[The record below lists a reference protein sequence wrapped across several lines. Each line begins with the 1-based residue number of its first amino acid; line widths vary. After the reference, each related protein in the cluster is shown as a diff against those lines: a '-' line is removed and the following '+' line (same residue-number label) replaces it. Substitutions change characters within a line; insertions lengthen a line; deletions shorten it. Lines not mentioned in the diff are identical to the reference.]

1 MATLSPS
8 RPHMLATHASRASRV
23 QVAARVRPLL
33 PSERVRQCKECITAT
48 SDREL
53 VVGTDRRFTFDHAVP
68 ASATQAELYDRCV
81 APLVDGCFS
90 GYNATVFAYGQTGS
104 GKTYSMGSGGES
116 SVPESGPGV
125 GIIPRVVDHIFSV
138 IRAEES
144 RAEFLVRVSF
154 LEIYQENLRDLLQPG
169 TPSKGLA
176 IREDAAGGIV
186 VTGAHEGTVT
196 SVEEAQ
202 KVLRQGAVCRTTG
215 STLMNQQSSRSH
227 AIFTIIVEQRR
238 TGEGDGGGES
248 GGEGGGEGEGKSGE
262 GKGRSGEGKR
272 SGGGSGGDGGVQ
284 VAGGGAGKYTRAKF
298 HLVDLAGSERNKRT
312 RTEGERF
319 REGVRINQGLL
330 ALGNVISA
338 LGDKSKWV
346 NGKTGHVPY
355 RDSKLTRMLQDSLGG
370 NSRTL
375 MLACVSPADENFA
388 ETLNVLKYA
397 NRARNIKNAPR
408 INNDPEAGNLAK
420 LQEEIRSLQQQLQAA
435 QGGLPGVGGIGGGG
449 GGGGGVGDNNM
460 SVDRAILDVL
470 RKSTIGSSVR
480 GGRGHG
486 GGDRNDG
493 GQDGVRGGGRGRGR
507 VEEQLFVA
515 TRVIQSTEDALVA
528 MRGRYADGASFAC
541 APEQVLEEVDACLK
555 TLRGVRKA
563 GVGDDGRVAPD
574 GAVRAAGD
582 AQVALVREKLR
593 EAQMDLAQDE
603 QIFAAKMVEM
613 RALQQQVQ
621 ELYSANDYLRQQLA
635 AADVPA
641 TPVQS
646 PCPSP
651 PPVDGNENPRQS
663 ATGTG
668 RSMAWMPDSS
678 PANPCSA
685 LEDQDEVMYR
695 RDDGEESWAVLS
707 DFDVS
712 AAKASAAA
720 ANIERAAA
728 TATKAGVAPPD
739 AALDN
744 LMRAGQDTD
753 TDVSQLMQ
761 DMLVVGG
768 TDLLIQGGE
777 AVLSDAASAEA
788 ARVVPGAKRLTVE
801 GATVTE
807 VRTHGDAAAAGSA
820 KSSGSTATAVPASM
834 RRSANNEVLLRDL
847 GMNIR
852 LKEELIRTLM
862 LNDRKSQRNIAES
875 KSRVTKLEHE
885 VEELRGKV
893 GGDQDRSR
901 CGGDGDFGGDGATTD
916 TGAAAAAAETSDTYK
931 DRLRAAEAKLQA
943 VRQRQQEQERQVD
956 ADNVT
961 RVNELESQLQ
971 QMRREQDIMTRRRRQ
986 DDREDRART
995 EVRDREVAGLRTDVA
1010 ARETR
1015 IVALEEENKRQ
1026 RHLLARQQEEGASR
1040 GRDRGAQ
1047 DASTTGTDDGV
1058 AAAARAS
1065 LSVAHTLARLDDAM
1079 DDLVARQ
1086 EGHGRLRRLVQGR
1099 LEAEQRRDELVV
1111 RRDEILK
1118 LVDPALLEE
1127 KQQGSASGS
1136 GNGRVDLD
1144 GDGDS
1149 AAEQKSARSAS
1160 SGRERDELREVG
1172 EMLDTLRS
1180 EIDFKT
1186 QSIAEAALELSATGG
1201 GGEGGDDSIGVAGFT
1216 ERSEGAGVGGRAA
1229 EAGRRRQRPGSPGSA
1244 AVAVVGRDGD
1254 GGAGGSVAGGA
1265 GVDGEASVDA
1275 VDMQH
1280 MQDIYAL
1287 VEEVSVDE
1295 ARELLKQSCVRVAA
1309 LKKRTAVE
1317 ARAHALVE
1325 LRLVEQEEHVVQLE
1339 SMLARAHLDFDRRLV
1354 QAQQA
1359 HESKISSLLTQVH
1372 VEAKDDKAWPREQQQ
1387 QSERLRLLEKD
1398 NYYYKQTA
1406 RELKRKLRDV
1416 TVLEEKLD
1424 GEKEHSD
1431 VLARSNAALREE
1443 LDNVKAYLR
1452 RVSGGRRANADK
1464 SGALNQSD
1472 SGPVM
1477 VRVSKG
1483 SIREV
1488 QIPGKGGGG
1497 GSGSRRG

>member
-1 MATLSPS
+1 
-8 RPHMLATHASRASRV
+8 
-23 QVAARVRPLL
+23 
-33 PSERVRQCKECITAT
+33 
-48 SDREL
+48 
-53 VVGTDRRFTFDHAVP
+53 
-68 ASATQAELYDRCV
+68 
-81 APLVDGCFS
+81 
-90 GYNATVFAYGQTGS
+90 
-104 GKTYSMGSGGES
+104 
-116 SVPESGPGV
+116 
-125 GIIPRVVDHIFSV
+125 
-138 IRAEES
+138 
-144 RAEFLVRVSF
+144 
-154 LEIYQENLRDLLQPG
+154 
-169 TPSKGLA
+169 
-176 IREDAAGGIV
+176 
-186 VTGAHEGTVT
+186 
-196 SVEEAQ
+196 
-202 KVLRQGAVCRTTG
+202 
-215 STLMNQQSSRSH
+215 
-227 AIFTIIVEQRR
+227 
-238 TGEGDGGGES
+238 
-248 GGEGGGEGEGKSGE
+248 
-262 GKGRSGEGKR
+262 
-272 SGGGSGGDGGVQ
+272 
-284 VAGGGAGKYTRAKF
+284 
-298 HLVDLAGSERNKRT
+298 
-312 RTEGERF
+312 
-319 REGVRINQGLL
+319 
-330 ALGNVISA
+330 
-338 LGDKSKWV
+338 
-346 NGKTGHVPY
+346 
-355 RDSKLTRMLQDSLGG
+355 
-370 NSRTL
+370 
-375 MLACVSPADENFA
+375 
-388 ETLNVLKYA
+388 
-397 NRARNIKNAPR
+397 
-408 INNDPEAGNLAK
+408 
-420 LQEEIRSLQQQLQAA
+420 
-435 QGGLPGVGGIGGGG
+435 
-449 GGGGGVGDNNM
+449 M

-480 GGRGHG
+480 GGHGRGG
-486 GGDRNDG
+486 SGDGNDG
-493 GQDGVRGGGRGRGR
+493 GQDGVRGGGRGHGR

-541 APEQVLEEVDACLK
+541 APEQVLGEVDACLK

-563 GVGDDGRVAPD
+563 GVGGDGRVTPD

-582 AQVALVREKLR
+582 AQVALVQEKLR

-685 LEDQDEVMYR
+685 LEDEDEVMYR

-788 ARVVPGAKRLTVE
+788 ARAVPGAKRLTAG
-801 GATVTE
+801 GATVTG
-807 VRTHGDAAAAGSA
+807 VRTHGDT
-820 KSSGSTATAVPASM
+820 KSTESTATAVAVPASM

-901 CGGDGDFGGDGATTD
+901 CGGDGDFGGDGTTSD
-916 TGAAAAAAETSDTYK
+916 TGAAAAADETSDTYK
-931 DRLRAAEAKLQA
+931 NRLRAAEAKLQA

-986 DDREDRART
+986 DDREDRARA

-1079 DDLVARQ
+1079 DGLVARQ

-1118 LVDPALLEE
+1118 LVDPAQLEE

-1136 GNGRVDLD
+1136 GNGRVVLD

-1160 SGRERDELREVG
+1160 SGRARDELREVG

-1201 GGEGGDDSIGVAGFT
+1201 GGEGGEGGVDSISVAGVM

-1254 GGAGGSVAGGA
+1254 GCAGGCVADGAGA
-1265 GVDGEASVDA
+1265 DGEASVNA
-1275 VDMQH
+1275 MDMQH

-1452 RVSGGRRANADK
+1452 RVSGGRRANADN
-1464 SGALNQSD
+1464 AQSD

-1488 QIPGKGGGG
+1488 QIPGGGGGG
-1497 GSGSRRG
+1497 GSGSRLG